1 MLLLVCALSW
11 RSSSAVWFAL
21 LLGHL
26 RVGDQL
32 PTAREVVAS
41 AGINPNTMLKAYRQ
55 LDAEG
60 IVETRA
66 IHAALGERARRV
78 PVSSTK
84 SLHGHPLGAAGAIEI
99 VAAISMAVKPRY
111 ASYVVAAWLALII
124 IDLLSYSGFYD
135 VALRDFGLLLAALA
149 LARLAST
156 FDPAWRTAPR
166 P

>member
-1 MLLLVCALSW
+1 MSTTSAHSTTNLVPSASHHTLQEPAYAAYSILRYGFIALPLLMGLDKFFNILTVWPNYLASWIADLSPM
-11 RSSSAVWFAL
+11 SPQV
-21 LLGHL
+21 
-26 RVGDQL
+26 
-32 PTAREVVAS
+32 TMYVV
-41 AGINPNTMLKAYRQ
+41 
-55 LDAEG
+55 
-60 IVETRA
+60 
-66 IHAALGERARRV
+66 
-78 PVSSTK
+78 
-84 SLHGHPLGAAGAIEI
+84 GAIEI